1 MCSYWDTALGSCPD
15 YLVLYYLLYVREEG
29 EDNVEEEYLR
39 VGGADG
45 MVCNNEMANRFY
57 ASNPQ
62 FSQVSQVH

>member
-1 MCSYWDTALGSCPD
+1 MCSYWDIAPGHVQATWSCTT
-15 YLVLYYLLYVREEG
+15 YVREEG

-45 MVCNNEMANRFY
+45 MVCSNEMANTFY